1 MKQVKDETQKI
12 QKEISDL
19 NDGHRHFDENA
30 EATKIEEAKQEQANK
45 DKVDQEKED
54 QEKAKVV
61 KEKLE
66 KITHPDSAKSKNDQ
80 LYDEKAEDSKKQ
92 PE

>member
-45 DKVDQEKED
+45 DKVD
-54 QEKAKVV
+54 
-61 KEKLE
+61 
-66 KITHPDSAKSKNDQ
+66 
-80 LYDEKAEDSKKQ
+80 
-92 PE
+92 